1 MPLIIPFQPS
11 IPNYD
16 FTTTLDS
23 FTVTF
28 DVLWNARDK
37 AWYFDL
43 FASDLTPIIVGIKVV
58 LGVNLGRKST
68 DPFFQQNLLRAF
80 DTAAKAGQGKDA
92 GIDDL
97 GARVI
102 VRRFSLAEM
111 LYGPQ

>member
-1 MPLIIPFQPS
+1 MPLIVPFQPS
-11 IPNYD
+11 IPNYQ
-16 FTTTLDS
+16 FSTVLDS
-23 FTVTF
+23 YTVTF
-28 DVLWNARDK
+28 DVLWNARDN

-43 FASDLTPIIVGIKVV
+43 YDSDLTPIAFGIKVV

-80 DTAAKAGQGKDA
+80 DTSGQGIDA

-102 VRRFSLAEM
+102 VRRYSIAEI
-111 LYGPQ
+111 LYGPQG